1 MILNRL
7 LCFVVLLLLFN
18 CNKDDNLKLSDWP
31 LEKINQYVSDCMK
44 EGQNELE
51 CLCQVNKFMDEFTW
65 AEIEILD
72 IENNQEY
79 IDRTERVLDAIIS
92 DCFKIDLSNE
102 SKN

>member
-1 MILNRL
+1 MILSKL
-7 LCFVVLLLLFN
+7 LYFVVIILLSN
-18 CNKDDNLKLSDWP
+18 CSKDDELKTSDWP
-31 LEKINQYVSDCMK
+31 LEKINQYVDDCMN
-44 EGQNELE
+44 EGQSELE
-51 CLCQVNKFMDEFTW
+51 CICQVDKFMDEFTW

-79 IDRTERVLDAIIS
+79 IDRTERVLDAIIL